1 MYICYEKEKVISSY
15 MKNCFDFNEV
25 ENAFACG
32 DISLKSFAE
41 ILADNFG
48 KKKAR
53 KILRNNLEIKLKEEN
68 MPLHERQ
75 EHLLLISLLI

>member
-1 MYICYEKEKVISSY
+1 
-15 MKNCFDFNEV
+15 MKTQFYFEEV
-25 ENAFACG
+25 EHAFTDG
-32 DISLKSFAE
+32 SISLKSFAE

-53 KILRNNLEIKLKEEN
+53 KILRRNLEDKLLEEG
-68 MPLHERQ
+68 MLWPERQ

>member
-1 MYICYEKEKVISSY
+1 MKIS
-15 MKNCFDFNEV
+15 FEFQEI

-32 DISLKSFAE
+32 DISLKSFAD

-53 KILRNNLEIKLKEEN
+53 KILRNNLDLKLKEEG
-68 MPLHERQ
+68 MLWPERQ
-75 EHLLLISLLI
+75 EHLQLISLLV

>member
-1 MYICYEKEKVISSY
+1 MRTVV
-15 MKNCFDFNEV
+15 DFSEL
-25 ENAFACG
+25 ENAFSNG
-32 DISLKSFAE
+32 SISLKSFAE

-53 KILRNNLEIKLKEEN
+53 KILRRNLEIKLKEEK
-68 MPLHERQ
+68 MPFHERQ

>member
-1 MYICYEKEKVISSY
+1 MLTI
-15 MKNCFDFNEV
+15 MKTQFDFKEV
-25 ENAFACG
+25 EKAFATG
-32 DISLKSFAE
+32 HISLKSFAE

-53 KILRNNLEIKLKEEN
+53 KILRNNLEIKLKEEK
-68 MPLHERQ
+68 MPFHERQ

>member
-1 MYICYEKEKVISSY
+1 MKTIFSFEDVEKAFTNGSIS
-15 MKNCFDFNEV
+15 
-25 ENAFACG
+25 
-32 DISLKSFAE
+32 IKSFAE

-53 KILRNNLEIKLKEEN
+53 KILRKNLESKLIQEG
-68 MPLHERQ
+68 MLWPERQ